1 MIIYLKK
8 NQDRG
13 YLDLSLFEI
22 GPTFSGNKPGEQQV
36 VLGGLKSGVENRR
49 SWDSKTRNI
58 DVFDV
63 KADVMRTLVEL
74 GINEEELHI
83 SNKTQDYF
91 NPGRSGSVNFK
102 SPTGLQLASFGE
114 IHPGIVSN
122 LDLKE
127 ANVCGFEIFL
137 KNIPEPQK
145 KYRLAKRKYSVS
157 EFQKSERDFAF
168 VIDKNYIAGDVEK
181 MISEVDKSIIKK
193 VLIFDVF
200 EGSNMPQ
207 GKKSI
212 AVNVTLQSMEKTLSE
227 KDINEVSQKII
238 NIVKAKTGGT
248 IRS

>member
-1 MIIYLKK
+1 
-8 NQDRG
+8 
-13 YLDLSLFEI
+13 
-22 GPTFSGNKPGEQQV
+22 
-36 VLGGLKSGVENRR
+36 
-49 SWDSKTRNI
+49 
-58 DVFDV
+58 
-63 KADVMRTLVEL
+63 MRTLVEL